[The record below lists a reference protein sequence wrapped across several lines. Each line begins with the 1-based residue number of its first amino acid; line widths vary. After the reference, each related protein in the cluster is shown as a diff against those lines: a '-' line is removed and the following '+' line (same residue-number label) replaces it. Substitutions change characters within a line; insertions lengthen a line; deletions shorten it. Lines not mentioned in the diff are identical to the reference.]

1 MKKTVMTLAAV
12 LCCVMKMVADPV
24 SPDVAQQAAA
34 KFLQARGA
42 SLESGYMQG
51 RGMSRNIAGTVQ
63 TETTPYYVFNAT
75 DSRGFVIV
83 SGDDCV
89 GDNLVLGYTSQGRFD
104 ENSVPDNM
112 KWWLDEMAT
121 QIGELSSRGA
131 KVTAVPLHQD
141 IAPMVTAKWDQKF
154 PYNNFCPET
163 DGKLCVTGCMATA
176 LAQVMYYHRWPQEP
190 TAFEVPAYTMA
201 NGRVIDGLPV
211 TTFDWENM
219 IDVYSIKDPK
229 ERNKYEYFGD
239 ETQQHAVAKLMRYCG
254 QLIQMDYTP
263 EFSAGYYYDTDL
275 LVNCFGYDPGV
286 YCARFG
292 NYSVSGW
299 DELLY
304 NELREGRPLLYCG
317 DSSDGGHA
325 FILDG
330 YEVQN
335 GEGYYSVN
343 WGWSGDEN
351 GFYKIT
357 LLNPDMTGSGV
368 TSVKN
373 GFSRSQEAVIGL
385 QPRKDPSAEFHRYLS
400 GFKWNFQ
407 KKDVEH
413 EFGMINPS
421 YRPGVF
427 TIGLAERNDDGTPD
441 ISRISYTKDYEISG
455 YDCASFF
462 MGEHKGILELP
473 LTAEFFS
480 NLSSGNHKLVFVNR
494 ENKSDAPWQP
504 IYGPAAYIEVNIG
517 AEGKVTEMTIHPQS
531 QLTASASD
539 ISIEGLKQ
547 RCISQVVTATIHNNS
562 TTDDYMGGMDCMA
575 CYVENGE
582 LIDVMANAKTGAL
595 IEAGGTSEVSSKISV
610 PYYGDYVFLLV
621 KENSITSVEDIIG
634 VKLADIGQLPGY
646 VGHKNV
652 TFDQLDFECLG
663 AMYNEDKD
671 EQEKPIYQIG
681 VILGNG
687 TPMDY
692 DAALMIDL
700 YKLNDEGKPEPVVP
714 DTVML
719 YSKCKIV
726 SGTYNTTF
734 IKLPK
739 HLEPGRYVFDIYIAN
754 DFHSRN
760 KEDYFVL
767 NTWMIEVAGPTE
779 IETVLEQVKR
789 QSRASVERSAVSEA
803 GAWYDLFGRRLPGK
817 PTQKGMYIHDGKA
830 VVVSD

>member
-1 MKKTVMTLAAV
+1 MKKTILTLVAV
-12 LCCVMKMVADPV
+12 LCCVMTMMAEPV

-42 SLESGYMQG
+42 SLESGYMQA
-51 RGMSRNIAGTVQ
+51 RGMSRNITGTVQ
-63 TETTPYYVFNAT
+63 TETSPYYVFNAT

-89 GDNLVLGYTSQGRFD
+89 GDNLVLGYTSQGSFD

-121 QIGELSSRGA
+121 QISTLSSCGA
-131 KVTAVPLHQD
+131 KATAVPLHQD
-141 IAPMVTAKWDQKF
+141 IAPMITAKWNQNV
-154 PYNNFCPET
+154 PYNAFCPET
-163 DGKLCVTGCMATA
+163 DGKLCLTGCMATA

-190 TAFEVPAYTMA
+190 IANDLPTYTMA

-211 TTFDWENM
+211 TSFDWDNM
-219 IDVYSIKDPK
+219 VDDYKNTTTT
-229 ERNKYEYFGD
+229 EE
-239 ETQQHAVAKLMRYCG
+239 QQNAVAKLMRYCG
-254 QLIQMDYTP
+254 QTIQMDYTP
-263 EFSAGYYYDTDL
+263 TLSLGAYYDTDL

-286 YCARFG
+286 YWAQYG
-292 NYSVSGW
+292 NYSVSSW

-304 NELREGRPLLYCG
+304 NELREGRPLIYAG
-317 DSSDGGHA
+317 TSIIGGHA
-325 FILDG
+325 FVLDG

-343 WGWSGDEN
+343 WGWGGDEN
-351 GFYKIT
+351 GFYKIN
-357 LLNPDMTGSGV
+357 LLSPYKTTSGV
-368 TSVKN
+368 TDVMK
-373 GFSRSQEAVIGL
+373 GFSRFQRALIGL

-400 GFKWNFQ
+400 SFDWNIQ
-407 KKDVEH
+407 DEDIEH
-413 EFGMINPS
+413 EFVMVNPS
-421 YRPGVF
+421 YRPGTF

-441 ISRISYTKDYEISG
+441 ISRICYTKDYEASG
-455 YDCASFF
+455 YDFGKF
-462 MGEHKGILELP
+462 DTEDLGKVFVP
-473 LTAEFFS
+473 LTEEFFS

-494 ENKSDAPWQP
+494 ESKSDAPWQL

-517 AEGKVTEMTIHPQS
+517 DGGEVKEMTIHPQA

-562 TTDDYMGGMDCMA
+562 ATDDYMGGIECLA

-582 LIDVMANAKTGAL
+582 LIDIISNAKTGAL
-595 IEAGGTSEVSSKISV
+595 IEAGGTSEVSYKISV
-610 PYYGDYVFLLV
+610 PYYGDYVFLLA
-621 KENSITSVEDIIG
+621 EEDYITSVDDIKG
-634 VKLADIGQLPGY
+634 VKLDDIGQLPGY
-646 VGHKNV
+646 VGYKNV
-652 TFDQLDFECLG
+652 TFDQLAFECLG

-671 EQEKPIYQIG
+671 EQDKPIYQIG

-692 DAALMIDL
+692 DAVLMIDL

-734 IKLPK
+734 IKLPE
-739 HLEPGRYVFDIYIAN
+739 HLESGSYVFDIYIAN
-754 DFHSRN
+754 DFHSMN
-760 KEDYFVL
+760 KDDYFVL
-767 NTWMIEVAGPTE
+767 NTCMIEVAGPTE
-779 IETVLEQVKR
+779 IETV
-789 QSRASVERSAVSEA
+789 SVERSAVSGQRSAVSEA
-803 GAWYDLFGRRLPGK
+803 GAWHDLFGRKLPGK
-817 PTQKGMYIHDGKA
+817 PTAPGWYINDGKKIA
-830 VVVSD
+830 ITR

>member
-1 MKKTVMTLAAV
+1 MTLAAV
-12 LCCVMKMVADPV
+12 LCCIMKMVADPV

-63 TETTPYYVFNAT
+63 TEASPYYVFNAT

-89 GDNLVLGYTSQGRFD
+89 GDNLVLGYTSQGSFD

-112 KWWLDEMAT
+112 KWWLEEMAT

-141 IAPMVTAKWDQKF
+141 IAPMVTAKWDQRF

-163 DGKLCVTGCMATA
+163 DGKQCITGCMATA
-176 LAQVMYYHRWPQEP
+176 LSQVMYYHRWPQES
-190 TAFEVPAYTMA
+190 TAFDVPAYTMT
-201 NGRVIDGLPV
+201 NGRVIDSLPV
-211 TTFDWENM
+211 ASFDWDNM
-219 IDVYSIKDPK
+219 VDDYQNTTTT
-229 ERNKYEYFGD
+229 EE
-239 ETQQHAVAKLMRYCG
+239 QQNAVAKLMRYCG
-254 QLIQMDYTP
+254 QMIQMDYMPTLSQG
-263 EFSAGYYYDTDL
+263 FFYDTDL
-275 LVNCFGYDPGV
+275 LVNCFGYAPGV
-286 YCARFG
+286 FCAHFED
-292 NYSVSGW
+292 YSVSGW

-304 NELREGRPLLYCG
+304 NELREGRPLLYG
-317 DSSDGGHA
+317 GRSSTEGHA
-325 FILDG
+325 FVLDG

-343 WGWSGDEN
+343 WGWGGYEN
-351 GFYKIT
+351 GFYKIN

-373 GFSRSQEAVIGL
+373 GFSRGQQALIGL
-385 QPRKDPSAEFHRYLS
+385 QPRQDPSAELHRYLDS
-400 GFKWNFQ
+400 YYWDVQG
-407 KKDVEH
+407 KDVEH
-413 EFGMINPS
+413 EFVMVNPS
-421 YRPGVF
+421 YRSGVF

-441 ISRISYTKDYEISG
+441 LSSICYTNDFEVPG
-455 YDCASFF
+455 YDCASFLR
-462 MGEHKGILELP
+462 GEFKGTLYLP
-473 LTAEFFS
+473 LTTEFFDG
-480 NLSSGNHKLVFVNR
+480 LSAGRHKLMFVNR
-494 ENKSDAPWQP
+494 ESNSDAPWRL
-504 IYGPAAYIEVNIG
+504 IYGPTAYIEVNIG
-517 AEGKVTEMTIHPQS
+517 DGGEVTEMTIHPQS
-531 QLTASASD
+531 QLTASGSD

-547 RCISQVVTATIHNNS
+547 RCISQVVTADIHNNS
-562 TTDDYMGGMDCMA
+562 ATDDYMGGIDCLA

-582 LIDVMANAKTGAL
+582 LIDIISFAKTGAL
-595 IEAGGTSEVSSKISV
+595 IEAGGTSEVSYKISV

-621 KENSITSVEDIIG
+621 KENSFTSVEDIIG
-634 VKLADIGQLPGY
+634 VKLADIGHLPGY

-714 DTVML
+714 DTVIL

-734 IKLPK
+734 IKLPE
-739 HLEPGRYVFDIYIAN
+739 HLESGSYVFDIYIAN
-754 DFHSRN
+754 DFHSRD
-760 KEDYFVL
+760 KDDYFVL
-767 NTWMIEVAGPTE
+767 NTWMIEVDGPTE
-779 IETVLEQVKR
+779 IEAV
-789 QSRASVERSAVSEA
+789 SGERSAVSEA
-803 GAWYDLFGRRLPGK
+803 GAWHDLMGRKLPGK
-817 PTQKGMYIHDGKA
+817 PTQKGMYILDGKA

>member
-12 LCCVMKMVADPV
+12 LCCVMKMVAEPV

-42 SLESGYMQG
+42 SLEGENMQA
-51 RGMSRNIAGTVQ
+51 RGMSRNITGTVQ
-63 TETTPYYVFNAT
+63 TETSPYYVFNAT

-89 GDNLVLGYTSQGRFD
+89 GDNLVLGYTSQGSFD

-121 QIGELSSRGA
+121 QISTLSSCGA
-131 KVTAVPLHQD
+131 KATAVPLHQD
-141 IAPMVTAKWDQKF
+141 IAPMVTAKWNQNV
-154 PYNNFCPET
+154 PYNAFCPET
-163 DGKLCVTGCMATA
+163 DGKLCLTGCMATA
-176 LAQVMYYHRWPQEP
+176 LAQVMYYHRWPQKPIASDLP
-190 TAFEVPAYTMA
+190 TYTME

-211 TTFDWENM
+211 TTFDWDNM
-219 IDVYSIKDPK
+219 VDDYKNTTTT
-229 ERNKYEYFGD
+229 EE
-239 ETQQHAVAKLMRYCG
+239 QQNAVAKLMRYCG
-254 QLIQMDYTP
+254 QTIQMDYTP
-263 EFSAGYYYDTDL
+263 TLSLGAYYDTDL
-275 LVNCFGYDPGV
+275 LVNCFGYNPGV
-286 YCARFG
+286 YFAQYG

-304 NELREGRPLLYCG
+304 NELREGRPLVYCG
-317 DSSDGGHA
+317 TSSIGGHA
-325 FILDG
+325 FVLDG

-343 WGWSGDEN
+343 WGWGGDGN
-351 GFYKIT
+351 GFYKIN
-357 LLNPDMTGSGV
+357 LLNPDMTFSGV
-368 TSVKN
+368 TDVKN
-373 GFSRSQEAVIGL
+373 GFSRYQMALIGL

-400 GFKWNFQ
+400 SFDWDVLGE
-407 KKDVEH
+407 DVED
-413 EFGMINPS
+413 EFIMVNPS

-441 ISRISYTKDYEISG
+441 ISRICYTKDYEVAG
-455 YDCASFF
+455 YDYGKFDTED
-462 MGEHKGILELP
+462 MGKVFVP
-473 LTAEFFS
+473 LTEEFFS

-494 ENKSDAPWQP
+494 ESKSDAPWQP
-504 IYGPAAYIEVNIG
+504 IYGPTAYIEVNIG
-517 AEGKVTEMTIHPQS
+517 AEGKVTDMTIHPQA

-562 TTDDYMGGMDCMA
+562 ATDDYMGGMNCMA

-582 LIDVMANAKTGAL
+582 LIDLISIAKTGAL
-595 IEAGGTSEVSSKISV
+595 IEAGGTSEVSYKMSV

-621 KENSITSVEDIIG
+621 KEDSIMSVEEIKG
-634 VKLADIGQLPGY
+634 VKLDEIGELPGY
-646 VGHKNV
+646 VGHKTV
-652 TFDQLDFECLG
+652 TFDQLAFECWG
-663 AMYNEDKD
+663 AMYNEDID
-671 EQEKPIYQIG
+671 EKGKPIYQIG
-681 VILGNG
+681 VILANG

-692 DAALMIDL
+692 DAVLMIDL

-734 IKLPK
+734 IKLPE
-739 HLEPGRYVFDIYIAN
+739 HLEPGKYVFDIYIAN
-754 DFHSRN
+754 DFHSID
-760 KEDYFVL
+760 KDDYFVL

-779 IETVLEQVKR
+779 IEDVRGEK
-789 QSRASVERSAVSEA
+789 EEA
-803 GAWYDLFGRRLPGK
+803 KGKMADVWFSIDGRKFTKK
-817 PTQKGMYIHDGKA
+817 PTVKGIYIVGNSKIVID
-830 VVVSD
+830 

>member
-1 MKKTVMTLAAV
+1 MKKTIMTLAAV
-12 LCCVMKMVADPV
+12 LCCVMKMVAEPV

-42 SLESGYMQG
+42 SLEGENMQA
-51 RGMSRNIAGTVQ
+51 RGMSRNITGTVQ
-63 TETTPYYVFNAT
+63 TETSPYYVFNAT
-75 DSRGFVIV
+75 DSRGFVVV

-89 GDNLVLGYTSQGRFD
+89 GDNLVLGYTSQGSFD

-121 QIGELSSRGA
+121 QISTLSSCGA
-131 KVTAVPLHQD
+131 KATAVPLHQD
-141 IAPMVTAKWDQKF
+141 IAPMITAKWNQNV
-154 PYNNFCPET
+154 PYNAFCPET
-163 DGKLCVTGCMATA
+163 DGKQCLTGCMATA

-190 TAFEVPAYTMA
+190 IAYALPAYTMA
-201 NGRVIDGLPV
+201 NGRMIDGLPV
-211 TTFDWENM
+211 TTFDWDNM
-219 IDVYSIKDPK
+219 VDDYKNTTTT
-229 ERNKYEYFGD
+229 EE
-239 ETQQHAVAKLMRYCG
+239 QQTAVATLMRYCG
-254 QLIQMDYTP
+254 QTIQMDYTP
-263 EFSAGYYYDTDL
+263 TLSLGSYYDTDL

-286 YCARFG
+286 YLAQYG

-304 NELREGRPLLYCG
+304 NELREGRPLVYAG
-317 DSSDGGHA
+317 TSSIGGHA
-325 FILDG
+325 FVLDG

-343 WGWSGDEN
+343 WGWGGDEN
-351 GFYKIT
+351 GFYKIN
-357 LLNPDMTGSGV
+357 LLSPYKTTSGV
-368 TSVKN
+368 TDVMK
-373 GFSRSQEAVIGL
+373 GFSRYQMALIGL

-400 GFKWNFQ
+400 SFDWDIQ
-407 KKDVEH
+407 DEDIEH
-413 EFGMINPS
+413 EFVMVNPS
-421 YRPGVF
+421 YRPGTF

-441 ISRISYTKDYEISG
+441 ISRISYTKDYEASG
-455 YDCASFF
+455 YDFGKF
-462 MGEHKGILELP
+462 DTEDLGKVFVP
-473 LTAEFFS
+473 LTEEFFS

-494 ENKSDAPWQP
+494 ESKSDAPWQP

-517 AEGKVTEMTIHPQS
+517 AEGKVTEMTIHPQA

-562 TTDDYMGGMDCMA
+562 ATDDYMGGMNCMA

-582 LIDVMANAKTGAL
+582 LIDVISIARNGAL
-595 IEAGGTSEVSSKISV
+595 IEAGGTSEVSYKMSV
-610 PYYGDYVFLLV
+610 QYYGDYVFLLV
-621 KENSITSVEDIIG
+621 KEGSIMSVEEIRG

-671 EQEKPIYQIG
+671 EQDKPIYQIG

-692 DAALMIDL
+692 DAVLMIDL
-700 YKLNDEGKPEPVVP
+700 YKLNDEGNPEPVVP
-714 DTVML
+714 DTVKL

-734 IKLPK
+734 IKLPE
-739 HLEPGRYVFDIYIAN
+739 HLESGSYVFDIYIAN
-754 DFHSRN
+754 DFHSMN
-760 KEDYFVL
+760 KDDYFVL
-767 NTWMIEVAGPTE
+767 DTWMIEVAGPTE
-779 IETVLEQVKR
+779 IETV
-789 QSRASVERSAVSEA
+789 SVERSAVSGQRSAVSEA
-803 GAWYDLFGRRLPGK
+803 GAWHDLFGRKLPGK
-817 PTQKGMYIHDGKA
+817 PTAPGWYINDGKKIA
-830 VVVSD
+830 ITR